1 MEEINNHYAARKEN
15 IIWNRLDDMVM
26 VIFSENEKDRVF
38 NLNKTAGLIW
48 EQCDGTKTVQEIA
61 QDVCTAYEIE
71 HAAALK
77 DTIECINDLKAKNII
92 TLTNPENQSK

>member
-1 MEEINNHYAARKEN
+1 MEKINNHYAARKEN

-48 EQCDGTKTVQEIA
+48 EQCDGTKTIQEIA

-71 HAAALK
+71 QDAALE
-77 DTIECINDLKAKNII
+77 DTIVCINDFQAKNII
-92 TLTNPENQSK
+92 TLTNAKNQST